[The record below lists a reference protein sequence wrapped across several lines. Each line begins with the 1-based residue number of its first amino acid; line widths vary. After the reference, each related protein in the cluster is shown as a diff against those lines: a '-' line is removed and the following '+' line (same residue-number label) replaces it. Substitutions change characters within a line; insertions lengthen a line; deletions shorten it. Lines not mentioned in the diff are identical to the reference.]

1 MASRLALSLVIG
13 GAVAS
18 SVGAAFKT
26 VENGIQKLEAKGNRA
41 KVLKSTIGETI
52 KLREEWKRAH
62 DSGAAGADKLLRK
75 LDSNLDA
82 LRKQGVEVGRL
93 SREYQRLGREAKGA
107 DLQLKGHQ
115 QLQAGKSSL
124 KSNIG
129 QAVVATGMAA
139 VPTMISANYQAV
151 IRDIAIKA
159 DIVNKPEERQLTRTV
174 IDTAKDTGMSRN
186 DVADLVN
193 QLVGAGMELDKALS
207 YAPVA
212 AKFAIGQGA
221 SGVDTASMIQALQ
234 QNAKIS
240 DPKVMQQALE
250 AIAFQGQAGS
260 FEASDMAK
268 WFPQLLAGM
277 EKNGITGLDA
287 VTSLGSMLQVQMKTA
302 GSSDEAANNFKNW
315 MEKIGS
321 GEVVKAYKDA
331 GIDYQSSLNTG
342 LQKGMNVIEASMAL
356 AMRYVEATDPAKAKK
371 IEAAKAKI
379 DKEVDP
385 EKAKAALD
393 ALEKALRT
401 GDIFADMQVKAA
413 LTAYG
418 QNRGL
423 YEELKADSQKA
434 SGILDK
440 NLAERRETSAQ
451 QWAELGQAVDDSMRS
466 IGDAIRPA
474 TDLVAKG
481 LTSVARGMTSLADN
495 FQPVVLGIAAITA
508 AVLAFK
514 TASSA
519 LKIGRGVINIARGRG
534 IERSAG
540 RASRGDRQPIEL
552 PKTGSKVIDTGL
564 GLLGKVFSATPTEAG
579 PANDPQTGSHGTQR
593 VFVVNADAFS
603 GIGNSVANTSP
614 AGPARGSRRSRRR
627 ARRRESRQA
636 PPARPASKVV
646 QPKLP
651 AVKPTI
657 PAAAPKVMT
666 GVDDLG
672 KVARSVRG
680 VTRLAKRLPG
690 VNVVDAGAAAIDVA
704 MNATSQDEKAEG
716 YGGAAGSLA
725 GTLAGAAA
733 GAAIGS
739 VVPVIG
745 TAVGGAIGA
754 VLGGMGGESLG
765 GWLGKRWF
773 GDDQPEI
780 GESTEREEKS
790 AAAKAEPAV
799 SLPAAQTPVP
809 VVTMAVQSR
818 EPVAKPVS
826 IPSVPALGDTVR
838 TVAAPAEPTV
848 SYDPRD
854 PGSKDPYLLPS
865 LTASRV
871 RFPGADLVPP
881 PAQPEP
887 VAELDRALQAPP
899 KLGATVQA
907 VATPAPAE
915 PAVSY
920 DPSES
925 GAKDPYLLP
934 ALAANKVR
942 FPGAPLV
949 RPPAQPEPVAE
960 PGPALQAPPKLGT
973 TVQTVAT
980 PAPAELAVSY
990 DPSEPGAKD
999 PFLLPALTANKVRFP
1014 GAPLVRPPAQPE
1026 PVAEPAPA
1034 LQAPPKLGTTV
1045 QAVATPA
1052 PVEPAVSYE
1061 PSEPGA
1067 KDPYLLPALAAN
1079 KVRFP
1084 GAPLVR
1090 PSAQPEPVAEPA
1102 PALQAPPKLGAT
1114 VQTVATPAAPAVSSD
1129 PSVPGA
1135 KDPYL
1140 LPALTANN
1148 VRFPGAGLV
1157 PPKAQ
1162 PQPALETPQVKLGE
1176 TVREVPSKST
1186 PVPVV
1191 IDNREQTPG
1200 AEAAP
1205 PQAIP
1210 QPATLPAGFGDVV
1223 RAMAGKSA
1231 PTVPRMPE
1239 LAQPA
1244 KAAAPAPA
1252 TKVDQDF
1259 TFSPTFKIDV
1269 QGDVKDPSQ
1278 VVREIE
1284 SPLRQLF
1291 EAWWREAS
1299 ARMSSAQL
1307 YDQPHV

>member
-1 MASRLALSLVIG
+1 MAGKLALSLVIG

-41 KVLKSTIGETI
+41 KVLKSTIGETV

-82 LRKQGVEVGRL
+82 LRKQGIEVGRL
-93 SREYQRLGREAKGA
+93 SREYQRLGREARAA

-115 QLQAGKSSL
+115 QLQAGKESL

-129 QAVVATGMAA
+129 KAVVATGAAA
-139 VPTMISANYQAV
+139 VPTMISANYQAI

-193 QLVGAGMELDKALS
+193 QLVGAGMDLDKALS

-212 AKFAIGQGA
+212 AKFAIGQGS

-250 AIAFQGQAGS
+250 AIAYQGQAGS

-315 MEKIGS
+315 MEKIGA
-321 GEVVKAYKDA
+321 GDVVKAYKDA

-356 AMRYVEATDPAKAKK
+356 AMKYVEATDPAKAKK
-371 IEAAKAKI
+371 IEAAKASI

-393 ALEKALRT
+393 ALEKTLRT

-451 QWAELGQAVDDSMRS
+451 QWAELGQAVNDSMRS

-481 LTSVARGMTSLADN
+481 LTLVVRGMTSLADN
-495 FQPVVLGIAAITA
+495 FQPVVLGIAGITA
-508 AVLAFK
+508 AVVAFM
-514 TASSA
+514 TATSA
-519 LKIGRGVINIARGRG
+519 LKIGRGVFNIARGRSLD
-534 IERSAG
+534 RLAG
-540 RASRGDRQPIEL
+540 RAGRNDRAPIEL
-552 PKTGSKVIDTGL
+552 PKTGSRVVDTGL
-564 GLLGKVFSATPTEAG
+564 GLLGKLFPATQPEVTSV
-579 PANDPQTGSHGTQR
+579 NDPQTGGNDTQR
-593 VFVVNADAFS
+593 VFVVNADAFN
-603 GIGNSVANTSP
+603 GIGNSVTNSTPVA
-614 AGPARGSRRSRRR
+614 AARGSRRSRRR
-627 ARRRESRQA
+627 ARRRESKQGA
-636 PPARPASKVV
+636 PARPKQVV
-646 QPKLP
+646 GQTKLP
-651 AVKPTI
+651 SVQPTI
-657 PAAAPKVMT
+657 PAAVPAALPKAVT
-666 GVDDLG
+666 GVEELG
-672 KVARSVRG
+672 RVARSVRG

-690 VNVVDAGAAAIDVA
+690 GNVVDAGAAAIDVA
-704 MNATSQDEKAEG
+704 INASSQGEKAEG

-745 TAVGGAIGA
+745 TAVGGAVGA

-765 GWLGKRWF
+765 SWLGKRWF
-773 GDDQPEI
+773 GDEQADVEDKPTPESPQMPGQALQATVLSAQEDKPEGRAEQP
-780 GESTEREEKS
+780 
-790 AAAKAEPAV
+790 PP
-799 SLPAAQTPVP
+799 LPAAP
-809 VVTMAVQSR
+809 
-818 EPVAKPVS
+818 
-826 IPSVPALGDTVR
+826 VPALGETVR
-838 TVAAPAEPTV
+838 NVPASTPVAPVV
-848 SYDPRD
+848 SYDPLS
-854 PGSKDPYLLPS
+854 P
-865 LTASRV
+865 
-871 RFPGADLVPP
+871 
-881 PAQPEP
+881 
-887 VAELDRALQAPP
+887 
-899 KLGATVQA
+899 
-907 VATPAPAE
+907 
-915 PAVSY
+915 
-920 DPSES
+920 

-934 ALAANKVR
+934 ALTDNKVR

-949 RPPAQPEPVAE
+949 RPPVQPEPVPE
-960 PGPALQAPPKLGT
+960 PERASMLQEPSKLGDTVKAVAPPP
-973 TVQTVAT
+973 
-980 PAPAELAVSY
+980 PAAPAVSY
-990 DPSEPGAKD
+990 DPLEPGAKD
-999 PFLLPALTANKVRFP
+999 PYLLPALTASKVRFPGAPLLRPQVQPEPVPEPEPQEPSKLGGTVRAAAAPGVSYDPLDFEGNDPYLLPALTANKVRFP
-1014 GAPLVRPPAQPE
+1014 GAPLVRPTVQPE
-1026 PVAEPAPA
+1026 FVPEPEPASLLQEAPRLGDTVRA
-1034 LQAPPKLGTTV
+1034 LAAP
-1045 QAVATPA
+1045 Q
-1052 PVEPAVSYE
+1052 PVEPAVSY
-1061 PSEPGA
+1061 
-1067 KDPYLLPALAAN
+1067 DPVN
-1079 KVRFP
+1079 
-1084 GAPLVR
+1084 
-1090 PSAQPEPVAEPA
+1090 PE
-1102 PALQAPPKLGAT
+1102 
-1114 VQTVATPAAPAVSSD
+1114 
-1129 PSVPGA
+1129 A

-1140 LPALTANN
+1140 LPALTANKVRFPGASLVRPPIQPEPVIESEPVPALQDPPALGDTVKAVAAPAPAASAVSYDPLDPGSKDPYLLPALTATK

-1157 PPKAQ
+1157 PPPVQ
-1162 PQPALETPQVKLGE
+1162 PQPTSETLPTRLGE
-1176 TVREVPSKST
+1176 APAQVT
-1186 PVPVV
+1186 
-1191 IDNREQTPG
+1191 IDNRERKPSAAGVSSQAIPRPNTMPAG
-1200 AEAAP
+1200 LGDLVRDMVAKSAPAPPRMPDLVQPSKVAAP
-1205 PQAIP
+1205 PQA
-1210 QPATLPAGFGDVV
+1210 A
-1223 RAMAGKSA
+1223 
-1231 PTVPRMPE
+1231 
-1239 LAQPA
+1239 
-1244 KAAAPAPA
+1244 
-1252 TKVDQDF
+1252 KVDQSF
-1259 TFSPTFKIDV
+1259 TFAPSIPINVT
-1269 QGDVKDPSQ
+1269 GDVKDPAELLRELESG
-1278 VVREIE
+1278 VRRLFDGWQREV
-1284 SPLRQLF
+1284 SARTASTQLF
-1291 EAWWREAS
+1291 
-1299 ARMSSAQL
+1299 
-1307 YDQPHV
+1307 DQPHV